1 MAASGDAIQTGGA
14 GEVNL
19 RALQKHVV
27 AGLDPAIHL
36 PSQGAFS

>member
-19 RALQKHVV
+19 PGVNKAHHCR
-27 AGLDPAIHL
+27 LDPAIHL
-36 PSQGAFS
+36 VSQDAFS